1 MTELEQLIAP
11 SSPEAFVRDHWNRSS
26 LHLRGAAGR
35 FPFDQVLAG
44 WRTGAHLTNLRAAT
58 IDPQGVQVEER
69 LEPTNL
75 EARFRAGFTICADVS
90 DHPDV
95 KPFVAGVVQEL
106 RVMGGPGFAK
116 LYAST
121 DDRGFALH
129 VDAFHVFVV
138 QLEGRKR
145 WRFGRTPAV
154 PSSLFGGSLDA
165 QGRPVFTAPGSGP
178 MFARPGEP
186 VTPPSPD
193 ALEERVLEPGDVLY
207 LPPGTWHVA
216 RAIEHSVAISISPPR
231 APIGKLLLGLLED
244 ALLEHPSFRED
255 VVAPPGERGPPG
267 RIEPSLEALFAA
279 RVRELS
285 TLLAGFDQR
294 ALHRAF
300 RLNLGAEVMAAP
312 QPAEVTPRTRLAHPP
327 SRPFEYLVAPTPEG
341 LAVVLH
347 RDGVEFALPLE
358 AEPFVKGVAAS
369 PSFAAS
375 DASRFVT
382 PPLSWNDTKALLEQ
396 FVAAGLLVPERSRA
410 ESD

>member
-1 MTELEQLIAP
+1 MTELEQLVAP
-11 SSPEAFVRDHWNRSS
+11 WSPLAFVRDHWNRSS

-35 FPFDQVLAG
+35 FPFDPVLAS

-69 LEPTNL
+69 LEPANL
-75 EARFRAGFTICADVS
+75 EARLRAGFTICADVS

-95 KPFVAGVVQEL
+95 KPFVAGVVREL
-106 RVMGGPGFAK
+106 RMMGGPGFAK

-186 VTPPSPD
+186 VPPPSPD
-193 ALEERVLEPGDVLY
+193 TLEERVLEPGDVLY

-216 RAIEHSVAISISPPR
+216 RAIEHSVAISVSPPR
-231 APIGKLLLGLLED
+231 APIGRLLLALLEEQ
-244 ALLEHPSFRED
+244 LLEHPAFRED
-255 VVAPPGERGPPG
+255 VLVPPGERGVPG
-267 RIEPSLEALFAA
+267 HIEPSLEALFSS
-279 RVRELS
+279 RVREFTS
-285 TLLAGFDQR
+285 LLGALDQR

-300 RLNLGAEVMAAP
+300 RLNLRAGTVAGVHAVEVMP
-312 QPAEVTPRTRLAHPP
+312 DTRLAHPP

-347 RDGVEFALPLE
+347 REGVEFALPLE
-358 AEPFVKGVAAS
+358 AEAFVKGVAAS
-369 PSFAAS
+369 PSFTAS

-396 FVAAGLLVPERSRA
+396 FVAAGLLVPER
-410 ESD
+410 